1 MFRVIAFA
9 GAALVLAACSSNS
22 EIFKSDYFRMEP
34 ALETVRFESEPPG
47 ADAKTSLG
55 KSCRT
60 PCALALPGGKPFDV
74 TFTLA
79 GFQTDVEKVTVFAV
93 GDGTTK
99 LRPNPV
105 LAELT
110 PLPPP
115 KKMRKRRRR
124 HHVTHRHKVT
134 AKKRV
139 GS

>member
-1 MFRVIAFA
+1 MYRVIALA

-22 EIFKSDYFRMEP
+22 DIFKNPDWFKTDAFRMEP
-34 ALETVRFESEPPG
+34 VLETVRFESEPPG
-47 ADAKTSLG
+47 AEATTSIG

-60 PCALALPGGKPFDV
+60 PCALALPGSKPFDV

-79 GFQTDVEKVTVFAV
+79 GFQSDVEKVEVFAI
-93 GDGTTK
+93 GDGSTK

-115 KKMRKRRRR
+115 KKMKKRRR
-124 HHVTHRHKVT
+124 HVTRKHK
-134 AKKRV
+134 A
-139 GS
+139 